1 MVPFDKKLVVFGGA
15 GTYISSI
22 KMRLSFNDVQIFDTE
37 TEKWLKEP
45 EIEGAP
51 RKRMNHAASMFG
63 GIMLIHGG
71 SNTEQKKVMNDFA
84 MFDMEK
90 LKWIDC
96 KVYIDPHHRID
107 DKHFSYDNTNENMIG
122 FRQMHTMTSIYDQEY
137 YNENY

>member
-1 MVPFDKKLVVFGGA
+1 MVPYDKKLVVFGGA

-37 TEKWLKEP
+37 QEKWLREP

-51 RKRMNHAASMFG
+51 RKRMNHAAAMFG
-63 GIMLIHGG
+63 GIMIIHGG
-71 SNTEQKKVMNDFA
+71 ANTEQKKVMNDFA

-96 KVYIDPHHRID
+96 KVFTDP
-107 DKHFSYDNTNENMIG
+107 
-122 FRQMHTMTSIYDQEY
+122 
-137 YNENY
+137 